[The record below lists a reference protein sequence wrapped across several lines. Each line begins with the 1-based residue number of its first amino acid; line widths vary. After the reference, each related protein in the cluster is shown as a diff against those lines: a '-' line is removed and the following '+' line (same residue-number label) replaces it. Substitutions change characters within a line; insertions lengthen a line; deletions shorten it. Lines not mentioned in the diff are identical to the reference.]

1 MEDLDTRTN
10 TARRDFLALSTG
22 AIALAATAGLG
33 KSETALA
40 QTGANVGAPVGGTAQ
55 GKVLVEQLKGGV
67 LMIGINRPEARNL
80 LHPSMIL
87 DLGKAVYQ
95 FERDDALRVAVLYGR
110 GPDFSLGADG
120 PAIAEARR
128 LGKFPPRDPDFM
140 NPFNFPGS
148 PFPGTASAPLRTK
161 PVVVAVQ
168 GGTKLGGH
176 ELFLS
181 ADVRFAASDTVFS
194 QAEVTRGSYPFGGA
208 TVRFVREAGW
218 GNAMRYML
226 TGEEWGAEEA
236 RRMGLVQEIT
246 APGQQLQRA
255 VDCARKIADAAPL
268 GVRATLASAHRAQA
282 EGEIAAYG
290 ALGAE
295 AQKLSQS
302 EDFQERLRAA
312 RENRPPVY
320 QGR

>member
-1 MEDLDTRTN
+1 MEDLDTRAN
-10 TARRDFLALSTG
+10 TARRHFLAVSTG
-22 AIALAATAGLG
+22 SIALAATAGLG
-33 KSETALA
+33 KPDIALA
-40 QTGANVGAPVGGTAQ
+40 QTDAKGDAPAGGTAQ
-55 GKVLVEQLKGGV
+55 GKVLVERSRGGV

-80 LHPSMIL
+80 LDPSMIL
-87 DLGKAVYQ
+87 DLGKAVHL
-95 FERDDALRVAVLYGR
+95 FEHDDALRVAVLYGH

-140 NPFNFPGS
+140 NPFNFPT
-148 PFPGTASAPLRTK
+148 TASARLRTK
-161 PVVVAVQ
+161 PLVVAVQ
-168 GGTKLGGH
+168 GGTKLGAH

-181 ADVRFAASDTVFS
+181 ADVRFAASDAVFS
-194 QAEVTRGSYPFGGA
+194 QAEVTRAGFPFGGA

-255 VDCARKIADAAPL
+255 VDCARKIADAGPL
-268 GVRATLASAHRAQA
+268 GVRATLASGHRAQA
-282 EGEIAAYG
+282 EGEVVAYA

-295 AQKLSQS
+295 SQRLSQS
-302 EDFQERLRAA
+302 EDFQERVRAA

-320 QGR
+320 RGR

>member
-1 MEDLDTRTN
+1 MEDFDTHTN
-10 TARRDFLALSTG
+10 IARRDFLALSTG

-33 KSETALA
+33 KPDIALA
-40 QTGANVGAPVGGTAQ
+40 QTDAKGDATVGGTAQ

-67 LMIGINRPEARNL
+67 FMIGINRPEARNL
-80 LHPSMIL
+80 LDPSVIL

-95 FERDDALRVAVLYGR
+95 FEHDDALRVAVLHGR

-140 NPFNFPGS
+140 NPFNFPT
-148 PFPGTASAPLRTK
+148 TANAPLRTK

-194 QAEVTRGSYPFGGA
+194 QAEVTRASFPFGGA

-282 EGEIAAYG
+282 EGEIVAFAA
-290 ALGAE
+290 LSAE
-295 AQKLSQS
+295 AGRLSQS

-320 QGR
+320 RGR